1 MQLRVYRRDNRK
13 TEERPWRRRMVR
25 YGGFVG
31 LIILAAVGYRL
42 SGPIVLAAA
51 SLRDFVLENQYFSV
65 REIQVR
71 GADKVSGNEIVTIA
85 GLRQGM
91 SIWRVE
97 LDHIEK
103 KIARHPWV
111 RRVLVRREFPSRII
125 IDVEERTPKA
135 IVALRKLY
143 YVDSDGAVFKEVA
156 PGENVKFPLVTG
168 LRAEDVMAA
177 DPAVRRRIRD
187 AMRLAELMAQRSHSL
202 SEIHFDALD
211 RLVVYT
217 TSYPVALHMGWGD
230 WDEKLDRMERLLTLW
245 KGHEERLAS
254 LDMSFRNQVV
264 ARVRRVQNHSLV
276 NNSR

>member
-13 TEERPWRRRMVR
+13 TDGRPWRRRMLR

-42 SGPIVLAAA
+42 SGQIMVATA

-71 GADKVSGNEIVTIA
+71 GIDKVSGNEIVTIA

-91 SIWRVE
+91 SIWKIE
-97 LDHIEK
+97 LDRIEK
-103 KIARHPWV
+103 KIAKHPWV
-111 RRVLVRREFPSRII
+111 RSVLVRREFPSRII
-125 IDVEERTPKA
+125 IDVAERTPKA
-135 IVALRKLY
+135 IVAARKLY

-156 PGENVKFPLVTG
+156 PGENVKFPLLTG

-217 TSYPVALHMGWGD
+217 TTYPVALHMGWGD

-264 ARVRRVQNHSLV
+264 ARLRRVQQQSPLK
-276 NNSR
+276 

>member
-25 YGGFVG
+25 YGGYIG

-91 SIWRVE
+91 SIWKVE
-97 LDHIEK
+97 LDRIEK
-103 KIARHPWV
+103 KIAKHPWV

-125 IDVEERTPKA
+125 IEVEERTPKA
-135 IVALRKLY
+135 IVAVRKLY

-156 PGENVKFPLVTG
+156 PGENVKFPLLTG

-177 DPAVRRRIRD
+177 GPAVRRRIRD

-254 LDMSFRNQVV
+254 LDMSFRDQVV
-264 ARVRRVQNHSLV
+264 ARVRRAQNQSALK
-276 NNSR
+276 

>member
-13 TEERPWRRRMVR
+13 TEERPWRRRIVR

-156 PGENVKFPLVTG
+156 PGENVKFPLLTG
-168 LRAEDVMAA
+168 LRAEEVMAA

-245 KGHEERLAS
+245 KGHEERLGS
-254 LDMSFRNQVV
+254 LDMSFRDQVV
-264 ARVRRVQNHSLV
+264 ARVRRVQNQSPLK
-276 NNSR
+276 

>member
-1 MQLRVYRRDNRK
+1 
-13 TEERPWRRRMVR
+13 MV
-25 YGGFVG
+25 
-31 LIILAAVGYRL
+31 LAGVGYRL
-42 SGPIVLAAA
+42 SGPIMLAAA
-51 SLRDFVLENQYFSV
+51 SLRDFFLDSSYFSV

-71 GADKVSGNEIVTIA
+71 GGDKVSGHEIVAVA

-91 SIWRVE
+91 SIWKVE
-97 LDHIEK
+97 LDQIEK
-103 KIARHPWV
+103 KIAKHPWV

-125 IDVEERTPKA
+125 IDVEERTPRA
-135 IVALRKLY
+135 IVAVRKLY

-156 PGENVKFPLVTG
+156 PGEDVKFPLLTG

-177 DPAVRRRIRD
+177 DPAVRRRIQD

-217 TSYPVALHMGWGD
+217 TSYPVALYMGWGD

-245 KGHEERLAS
+245 KGHEQRLAS
-254 LDMSFRNQVV
+254 LDMSFRDQVV
-264 ARVRRVQNHSLV
+264 ARLRRVQQPALV
-276 NNSR
+276 KVTPH

>member
-13 TEERPWRRRMVR
+13 TEARSWRHRTVR
-25 YGGFVG
+25 YGGYLG

-42 SGPIVLAAA
+42 SGPITLAAA
-51 SLRDFVLENQYFSV
+51 SLRDFILQNQYFSV

-91 SIWRVE
+91 SIWKVE

-103 KIARHPWV
+103 KIAKHPWV
-111 RRVLVRREFPSRII
+111 RRVLVRREFPRRII
-125 IDVEERTPKA
+125 IDVEERAPRA
-135 IVALRKLY
+135 IVAVRKLY
-143 YVDSDGAVFKEVA
+143 YVDADGAVFKEVA
-156 PGENVKFPLVTG
+156 PGENVKFPLLTG
-168 LRAEDVMAA
+168 LRAEDVMSAS
-177 DPAVRRRIRD
+177 PAVRRRIRD
-187 AMRLAELMAQRSHSL
+187 ALRLAELMAQRSHSL

-230 WDEKLDRMERLLTLW
+230 WEEKLDRMERLLTLW

-264 ARVRRVQNHSLV
+264 ARVRRMQNHSPLK
-276 NNSR
+276 

>member
-13 TEERPWRRRMVR
+13 TGERPWRRRMVR

-31 LIILAAVGYRL
+31 LIIIAAVGYRL
-42 SGPIVLAAA
+42 SGPLLLAAA

-91 SIWRVE
+91 SIWKVK
-97 LDHIEK
+97 LDQIEK
-103 KIARHPWV
+103 KIAKHPWV
-111 RRVLVRREFPSRII
+111 RRVLVRREFPGRII
-125 IDVEERTPKA
+125 IDVDERTPKA
-135 IVALRKLY
+135 IVAVRKLY

-156 PGENVKFPLVTG
+156 PGEDVKFPLLTG

-217 TSYPVALHMGWGD
+217 TSYPVALYMGWGD
-230 WDEKLDRMERLLTLW
+230 WEEKLERMERLLTLW
-245 KGHEERLAS
+245 KGHEERLGS

-264 ARVRRVQNHSLV
+264 ARVRRVQNQSPLK
-276 NNSR
+276 

>member
-13 TEERPWRRRMVR
+13 TEERPWRQRMVR
-25 YGGFVG
+25 YGGYVG
-31 LIILAAVGYRL
+31 LIILAAVGYHL

-71 GADKVSGNEIVTIA
+71 GVDKVSGNEIVTIA

-91 SIWRVE
+91 SIWKVE
-97 LDHIEK
+97 LDRIEK
-103 KIARHPWV
+103 KIAKHPWV

-135 IVALRKLY
+135 IVAVRKLY

-156 PGENVKFPLVTG
+156 PGENVKFPLLTG

-211 RLVVYT
+211 RLVIYT

-264 ARVRRVQNHSLV
+264 ARVRRVQNQSSLK
-276 NNSR
+276 

>member
-25 YGGFVG
+25 YGGYVG

-91 SIWRVE
+91 SIWKVE

-103 KIARHPWV
+103 KIAKHPWV

-125 IDVEERTPKA
+125 IEVEERTPKA
-135 IVALRKLY
+135 IVAVRKLY
-143 YVDSDGAVFKEVA
+143 YIDSDGAVFKEVA
-156 PGENVKFPLVTG
+156 PGENVKFPLLTG

-177 DPAVRRRIRD
+177 GPAVRRRIRD

-264 ARVRRVQNHSLV
+264 ARVRRGQNQSALK
-276 NNSR
+276 

>member
-25 YGGFVG
+25 YGGYVG

-91 SIWRVE
+91 SIWKVE

-103 KIARHPWV
+103 KIAKHPWV

-125 IDVEERTPKA
+125 IDVGERTPKA
-135 IVALRKLY
+135 IVAARKLY

-156 PGENVKFPLVTG
+156 PGEDVKFPLLTG

-264 ARVRRVQNHSLV
+264 ARVRRVQNQSPLK
-276 NNSR
+276 

>member
-25 YGGFVG
+25 YGGYVG

-91 SIWRVE
+91 SIWKVE
-97 LDHIEK
+97 LDRIEK
-103 KIARHPWV
+103 KIAKHPWV

-135 IVALRKLY
+135 IVAVRKLY

-156 PGENVKFPLVTG
+156 PGENVKFPLLTG

-230 WDEKLDRMERLLTLW
+230 WDEKLDRMERLLSLW

-264 ARVRRVQNHSLV
+264 ARVRRVQNQSSLK
-276 NNSR
+276 